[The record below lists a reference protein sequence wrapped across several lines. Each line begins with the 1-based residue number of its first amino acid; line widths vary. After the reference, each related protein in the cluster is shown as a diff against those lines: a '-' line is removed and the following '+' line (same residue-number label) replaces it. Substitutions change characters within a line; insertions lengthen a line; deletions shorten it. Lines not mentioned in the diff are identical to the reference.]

1 MKKAR
6 KKGVRV
12 MVPSDL
18 VVADRFDKN
27 ANYRVV
33 AAEAMP
39 SDWLGLDIG
48 PTTVEKYCSVLNDA
62 KTIFWNGPMG
72 VFEWPNFAN
81 GTKSIAECIARAS
94 ATTVVG
100 GGDSDAALRQYG
112 LEDRMDFVSTGGGA
126 AMRLLEGKKL
136 PAVEALAD
144 R

>member
-1 MKKAR
+1 MKRAR

-12 MVPSDL
+12 MVPLDF

-27 ANYRVV
+27 ANSKVV
-33 AAEAMP
+33 PTEAIP
-39 SDWLGLDIG
+39 PDWLGLDIG
-48 PTTVEKYCSVLNDA
+48 PATVEKYSAVLNEA
-62 KTIFWNGPMG
+62 RTIFWNGPMG
-72 VFEWPNFAN
+72 VFEWPSFEN
-81 GTKSIAECIARAS
+81 GTRSIAECIANAD

-100 GGDSDAALRQYG
+100 GGDSDAALRQFG
-112 LEDRMDFVSTGGGA
+112 LEDKMDFVSTGGGA